1 MKDKVIA
8 GIIIA
13 TCLLSLIMGVMLIV
27 RGPDS
32 ISIFNMNG
40 KQDVFIPQSDG
51 VAVVYIYGPIYI
63 SEDDTYWYRFMR
75 GSDRIV
81 QQLKRVT
88 DNPSIKAVVLRINS
102 PGGSVGAVQEIF
114 SAIKEIRAKGKK
126 VVVSMGDVCASGG
139 YYISCACDSIVA
151 NQGSITGSIGVI
163 MSKGNMEELFRKIG
177 VEIEVVK
184 SGKYKDMG
192 SMSRKMTGDEKKLLQ
207 GVIDDAYE
215 QFFSVVVEGRK
226 LQPEKVREL
235 CQGQVFTG
243 HQAKELGLVD
253 ELGDMKEAIKVAGRL
268 AGIKGQP
275 KVIDIDRPM
284 KNLFDFM
291 LNAAP
296 SEMLKSIIQDK
307 SGVRLEY
314 MLR

>member
-1 MKDKVIA
+1 
-8 GIIIA
+8 
-13 TCLLSLIMGVMLIV
+13 
-27 RGPDS
+27 
-32 ISIFNMNG
+32 
-40 KQDVFIPQSDG
+40 
-51 VAVVYIYGPIYI
+51 
-63 SEDDTYWYRFMR
+63 
-75 GSDRIV
+75 
-81 QQLKRVT
+81 
-88 DNPSIKAVVLRINS
+88 
-102 PGGSVGAVQEIF
+102 
-114 SAIKEIRAKGKK
+114 
-126 VVVSMGDVCASGG
+126 
-139 YYISCACDSIVA
+139 
-151 NQGSITGSIGVI
+151 
-163 MSKGNMEELFRKIG
+163 
-177 VEIEVVK
+177 
-184 SGKYKDMG
+184 
-192 SMSRKMTGDEKKLLQ
+192 
-207 GVIDDAYE
+207 VIDDAYE